1 VTSKDAKA
9 FFPLRG
15 ASKKQFQ
22 SAITANRWP
31 KINSQTDFERSS
43 RMKHQPFSTSATAQR
58 SYELAHP
65 IVITFEINNTGNE
78 TV

>member
-1 VTSKDAKA
+1 
-9 FFPLRG
+9 
-15 ASKKQFQ
+15 
-22 SAITANRWP
+22 
-31 KINSQTDFERSS
+31 
-43 RMKHQPFSTSATAQR
+43 MKHQPFSTSATAQR